1 MSTQEA
7 RYKLALEIIEEIGWA
22 LDSEKIRDIVHIA
35 LREDEDDGEQ
45 ARTVD

>member
-1 MSTQEA
+1 MSRLEE
-7 RYKLALEIIEEIGWA
+7 RYRMALEIIEEIGWA

-35 LREDEDDGEQ
+35 LREDKDDDEK

>member
-35 LREDEDDGEQ
+35 LREDEDDGEKTG
-45 ARTVD
+45 AVD

>member
-1 MSTQEA
+1 MSRQEE

-22 LDSEKIRDIVHIA
+22 LDTEKIRDIVHIA
-35 LREDEDDGEQ
+35 LREDGDDEQ